1 MKNSNTN
8 SPLTR
13 AINPLTHELH
23 PPKKGGGGGGT
34 DYNAHLE
41 SVILTTKHSS
51 QFIYNPLKYAEIG
64 LKSIVGEL
72 SIVWHL

>member
-23 PPKKGGGGGGT
+23 PKKKRGEGGA